1 MSQVNNTRQL
11 LRVSVKVMVLAGVVL
26 FALML
31 LSSLS
36 GRDTIRPATPAMIV
50 PTDDI
55 LVGEARFVVWE
66 ERPVLVYRRSDNDI
80 NALTSAKQKLGD
92 ATELPTANPRWFVAF
107 ANGTDLSCPIKLLE
121 PGGDF
126 KGEPWL
132 GGFVDTCRG
141 SRYDFAGR
149 VFANQNATRNL
160 KLPPYVL
167 KPDGNIVLGVSHQ

>member
-1 MSQVNNTRQL
+1 MSQDTHTRQL
-11 LRVSVKVMVLAGVVL
+11 LRVSVKVMVFAGMVL

-36 GRDTIRPATPAMIV
+36 GRNSTKPSTPSMVI

-55 LVGEARFVVWE
+55 LVGEARFVLWE
-66 ERPVLVYRRSDNDI
+66 ERPVLVYHRSDNDI

-92 ATELPTANPRWFVAF
+92 ATELPTADPRWFVAY

-126 KGEPWL
+126 KGARWL

-149 VFANQNATRNL
+149 VFANQHATRNL

-167 KPDGNIVLGVSHQ
+167 KPDGYIVLGVSH